1 MISTMIFPLDPH
13 KMVGISDSCG
23 AAGSTWALRR
33 LHVPME
39 SHVLRRPKAKLIK
52 KREDRE
58 KGEIH
63 GELWVHWLVMFMP
76 NWINFQW
83 LLKICSLKWSN
94 IDTDNW
100 PFVDGFLG
108 KSMDLEGL
116 PGICLM
122 GADPV
127 PSSTLEP
134 RRQNG
139 LPENPHHDRIS
150 REAIDDAWQNGWLTP
165 HSWLFHGEN
174 GDKLW
179 GSTSEIAK

>member
-1 MISTMIFPLDPH
+1 
-13 KMVGISDSCG
+13 
-23 AAGSTWALRR
+23 LRR

-39 SHVLRRPKAKLIK
+39 SHVLR
-52 KREDRE
+52 EDRE
-58 KGEIH
+58 KGENH

-83 LLKICSLKWSN
+83 LLKICSLQWSN

-108 KSMDLEGL
+108 KSMDFAGL
-116 PGICLM
+116 LGICLM
-122 GADPV
+122 GDDPV

-134 RRQNG
+134 HWRQNG

-150 REAIDDAWQNGWLTP
+150 REAIDDAWRRSVSKKSPLKM
-165 HSWLFHGEN
+165 
-174 GDKLW
+174 GD
-179 GSTSEIAK
+179 